1 MGARILITLAMSYL
15 LFVAGFGVAVTYLLW
30 GRDVR
35 IFLRTALP
43 GYRAAAYH
51 DVAYATLALV
61 AVDIA
66 VLWDEV
72 VGLGLVL
79 LALYLQGREKREKVF
94 TDEPVLDRLL
104 GKTGRRKDKGTG

>member
-1 MGARILITLAMSYL
+1 MSYL
-15 LFVAGFGVAVTYLLW
+15 LFVAGFGVAVTYFLW

-51 DVAYATLALV
+51 GVAYATLSLV
-61 AVDIA
+61 AINVALI
-66 VLWDEV
+66 WDEI

-94 TDEPVLDRLL
+94 SGEPALDRLL
-104 GKTGRRKDKGTG
+104 GRAGRRKDKGTDRNTG

>member
-1 MGARILITLAMSYL
+1 MGARILISIAMSYL

-30 GRDVR
+30 FRDAR

-51 DVAYATLALV
+51 GVAYAALALFALAV
-61 AVDIA
+61 ARF
-66 VLWDEV
+66 DEII
-72 VGLGLVL
+72 GLGILL

-94 TDEPVLDRLL
+94 SDEPALDRLL